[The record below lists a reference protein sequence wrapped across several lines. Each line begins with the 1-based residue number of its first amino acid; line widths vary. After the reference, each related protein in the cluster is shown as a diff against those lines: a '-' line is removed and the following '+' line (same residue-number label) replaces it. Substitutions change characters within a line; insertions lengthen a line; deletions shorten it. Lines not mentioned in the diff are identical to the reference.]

1 MTSTYFL
8 AAVIGWYL
16 VIVSLIVL
24 LRQRLMAGLV
34 SDILSQRAL
43 LFFMGLVSLVI
54 GLLLVISHNVWVMGW
69 PVIITLIGWLAIIA
83 GIIRMAFPDVSLR
96 MGQWWQ
102 RRPVAF
108 MVIAVVYLLIGLF
121 LLYQVY
127 GARLGV

>member
-24 LRQRLMAGLV
+24 LRQRLMAGIV
-34 SDILSQRAL
+34 SDILGQRAL

-54 GLLLVISHNVWVMGW
+54 GLLLVISHNVWVMSW
-69 PVIITLIGWLAIIA
+69 PVIITLIGWLAVIS
-83 GIIRMAFPDVSLR
+83 GILRMAFPDVSLR
-96 MGQWWQ
+96 MGQWCQ

-127 GARLGV
+127 GARLGL

>member
-24 LRQRLMAGLV
+24 LRQRLVAGII
-34 SDILSQRAL
+34 SDILGQRAL

-54 GLLLVISHNVWVMGW
+54 GLLLVISHNVWVMSW
-69 PVIITLIGWLAIIA
+69 PVIITLIGWLTLIT
-83 GIIRMAFPDVSLR
+83 GILRIAFPDVSLR

-102 RRPVAF
+102 RRPVAII
-108 MVIAVVYLLIGLF
+108 VITVIYLLIGLL

-127 GARLGV
+127 GARLGL

>member
-24 LRQRLMAGLV
+24 LRQRLVAGIV
-34 SDILSQRAL
+34 SDILGQRAL

-54 GLLLVISHNVWVMGW
+54 GLLLVISHNVWVMSW
-69 PVIITLIGWLAIIA
+69 PVIITLIGWLTLIT
-83 GIIRMAFPDVSLR
+83 GILRMAFPDVSLR

-102 RRPVAF
+102 RRPVAII
-108 MVIAVVYLLIGLF
+108 VITVIYLLIGLL

-127 GARLGV
+127 GARLGL